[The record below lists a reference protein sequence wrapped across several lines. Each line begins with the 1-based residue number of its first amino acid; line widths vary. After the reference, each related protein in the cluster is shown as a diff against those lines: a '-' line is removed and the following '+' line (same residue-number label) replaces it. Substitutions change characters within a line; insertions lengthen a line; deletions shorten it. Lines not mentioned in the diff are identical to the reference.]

1 MKHILVATDM
11 SERSDRAIARALS
24 LARETGARCTVTSVV
39 EDALPEDLAN
49 QLRDSTHARLR
60 AMLDAQDAP
69 EVDIRVL
76 VGDIVPAVLSVG
88 LECEADLLVL
98 GLHRQRAWMDA
109 VRQTT
114 MERVL
119 TLSPRPVLLVRD
131 AVMGRYERVLAA
143 VNFSRACATAV
154 KTARMIAP
162 DATLAGMHAL
172 HIPFSGLTGGTD
184 GAMANAMQREAAEQ
198 AEEWRGR
205 YDLPVELPE
214 IVTGSFH
221 EVLQRRLRDFQP
233 QFLAIGAHTR
243 STPSI
248 HKLGN
253 YAADLIRNPPVDL
266 LVAR

>member
-1 MKHILVATDM
+1 MKHIVVATDM
-11 SERSDRAIARALS
+11 SERSDRAIARALR
-24 LARETGARCTVTSVV
+24 LARETGGKCTVTSVV
-39 EDALPEDLAN
+39 EDALPEDLAT
-49 QLRDSTHARLR
+49 QLCESTHARLR

-69 EVDIRVL
+69 EADIRVL
-76 VGDIVPAVLSVG
+76 VGDIVPAVLSVA

-114 MERVL
+114 MERIL
-119 TLSPRPVLLVRD
+119 TLAPRPVLLVRD
-131 AVMGRYERVLAA
+131 AAAGQYERALAA
-143 VNFSRACATAV
+143 VNFSPACATAV
-154 KTARMIAP
+154 KTARRIAP
-162 DATLAGMHAL
+162 DATLVGMHAL

-184 GAMANAMQREAAEQ
+184 SPMANAVRREAAEQ

-205 YDLPVELPE
+205 YNLPIDMPE
-214 IVTGSFH
+214 IVTGSFD
-221 EVLQRRLRDFQP
+221 EVLQRRLRDLQP

-243 STPSI
+243 STLSF

-253 YAADLIRNPPVDL
+253 YAAELIRNPPVDL